1 MGSGQRNPCCT
12 CLHFRICM
20 EQRGRCAEFK
30 SREEIRQQIESINKK
45 YKSARRPGTDTGG
58 LPKASAPAD
67 QQRGQSGGASRQLSE
82 TSSGDTKAEEK
93 AIEEEGKARSET
105 AQKDAAKDMDAG

>member
-1 MGSGQRNPCCT
+1 MGSGQRNPCRT

-45 YKSARRPGTDTGG
+45 YKSARRSGADEGK
-58 LPKASAPAD
+58 LQEASRVLRP
-67 QQRGQSGGASRQLSE
+67 QTYSGGRASWQLPEATAGASE
-82 TSSGDTKAEEK
+82 AEEK
-93 AIEEEGKARSET
+93 AGEEDGKARSE
-105 AQKDAAKDMDAG
+105 AAAEGAAKDMDVG